1 MDMRTKLRELKK
13 GAPVVAAIAAAV
25 MSGGCG
31 RQGQTG
37 SGEAPAYAVTTL
49 VSQPSELKRTYSA
62 TIRGKQ
68 DVEIRPNVS
77 GFITKLYVD
86 EGARVSKGQRLFEID
101 PVPYEAAVK
110 VAEANANVARAAVGT
125 ARLTVDNKR
134 ELHRRNII
142 GDFDLQTA
150 ENALASA
157 EAQLAQA
164 EAQLVNA
171 RNNLSY
177 TQVKSPSDGVIG
189 QLPFRLGA
197 LVSPSMTVPMTTV
210 SDISEMYVYFS
221 MNEKQL
227 LELIREGGTV
237 RNMLASM
244 PEVQLQLID
253 GTMYE
258 HPGRIETI
266 GGVIDPATGTVSM
279 RATFPNRERL
289 LRSGGAGTV
298 LIPYHIEESI
308 VVPQNATYDI
318 QNKTFI
324 YVLDSANTV
333 SARQIDIYP
342 LDNGKDYI
350 VTGGVQA
357 GDRIVTE
364 GVATLKNGMTIK
376 PEER

>member
-1 MDMRTKLRELKK
+1 MKMNFLRKMRSEAPYIAVI
-13 GAPVVAAIAAAV
+13 GAAIVISGCKNQGQQVGMEAPSYVVA
-25 MSGGCG
+25 
-31 RQGQTG
+31 
-37 SGEAPAYAVTTL
+37 TL
-49 VSQPSELKRTYSA
+49 TPETSELQRTYSA

-86 EGARVSKGQRLFEID
+86 EGARVKKGQVLFEID

-110 VAEANANVARAAVGT
+110 VAEANENVARTGVET
-125 ARLTVDNKR
+125 ARLTAENKR
-134 ELHRRNII
+134 ELHKRNII

-150 ENALASA
+150 ENALAQA

-189 QLPFRLGA
+189 QLPFRLGS
-197 LVSPSMTVPMTTV
+197 LVSPTMTVPMTTV

-227 LELIREGGTV
+227 LELIRNDSTG
-237 RNMLASM
+237 NDMLASM
-244 PEVQLQLID
+244 PEVRLQLID

-258 HPGRIETI
+258 YPGRIETI
-266 GGVIDPATGTVSM
+266 SGVIDQATGTVSM
-279 RATFPNRERL
+279 RATFPNNEKL
-289 LRSGGAGTV
+289 LRSGGTGNV
-298 LIPYHIEESI
+298 VIPYHLTESL
-308 VVPQNATYDI
+308 VVPQNATYEI
-318 QNKTFI
+318 QNKTFV
-324 YVLDSANTV
+324 YVLDSGNVVKST
-333 SARQIDIYP
+333 QISIYP
-342 LDNGKDYI
+342 LNDGTDYI
-350 VTGGVQA
+350 VTDGLNA
-357 GDRIVTE
+357 GDRVVVE

-376 PEER
+376 PEEK